1 MCVNPNRAVSVGY
14 YELHNGLWIDG
25 CILVLFAIHS
35 SSALRIVFYGSNLDC
50 ASNDDQY
57 LQ

>member
-35 SSALRIVFYGSNLDC
+35 SSALRIVFLRF
-50 ASNDDQY
+50 
-57 LQ
+57 